1 MLITTTD
8 CLQEK
13 TVDAYLGAVSSEV
26 ILGANFVKDFFANV
40 RDVLGGRSGAYEQVI
55 AKAKEEALHE
65 LTYRAQKLGAN
76 AIIGLRYNFLTIGA
90 GGSMLMVS
98 LAGTAVKIKP

>member
-8 CLQEK
+8 VLQDRNID
-13 TVDAYLGAVSSEV
+13 TYLGNVSSEV

-40 RDVLGGRSGAYEQVI
+40 RDVLGGRSGSYEQVI
-55 AKAKEEALHE
+55 AKAKEEAMHE

-76 AIIGLRYNFLTIGA
+76 AVIGLQYNFLTIGA

-98 LAGTAVKIKP
+98 LAGTAVKLKP